1 MSTAA
6 KVTAYALVAYVVG
19 CIAVLCA
26 SAGIAGYLTAFIE
39 RDGLGITYLAL
50 TVGVVALV
58 VTLVTAA
65 VAAAA
70 AVAYTYTAITGKK

>member
-6 KVTAYALVAYVVG
+6 KVTAYALVAYVAG

-50 TVGVVALV
+50 IVGVVALV

-65 VAAAA
+65 VAA
-70 AVAYTYTAITGKK
+70 VAYTYTAITGKK

>member
-6 KVTAYALVAYVVG
+6 KVTAYTAVAYVAYVAG
-19 CIAVLCA
+19 CIAFLCA
-26 SAGIAGYLTAFIE
+26 SAGIAGYLTDFIE

-65 VAAAA
+65 Y
-70 AVAYTYTAITGKK
+70 AYAYAYTAITGKK

>member
-6 KVTAYALVAYVVG
+6 KVTAYAAD

-39 RDGLGITYLAL
+39 RDGLGITYLTL
-50 TVGVVALV
+50 TVVGVVALV
-58 VTLVTAA
+58 T
-65 VAAAA
+65 A
-70 AVAYTYTAITGKK
+70 AVAYTYTAITDKK